1 MTLPEHSIDT
11 DPLRD
16 RDRLRQLLFTENFSD
31 ADGTYYLAVV
41 EQLRAAIHG
50 AYFNLDPAMT
60 HDVAVDAVIRVRRAA
75 SNGTLDTNGNFAGYL
90 VRAAKNGVIDIL
102 RTLRAPNAPI
112 SVDASVLENVALSD
126 DDIARLVERRATV
139 EMFAVVLRRARH
151 DGDVTVFRLVTYL
164 LDQADQ
170 TGQVPSNRAAAA
182 ALGLSHTGVAKA
194 LARFRA
200 LLSEAM
206 GKGLVDETET

>member
-1 MTLPEHSIDT
+1 MTPPVRSTET

-16 RDRLRQLLFTENFSD
+16 RDRLRELLFTENLSD
-31 ADGTYYLAVV
+31 ADGTYYLDVV
-41 EQLRAAIHG
+41 EQLRAAIHR

-60 HDVAVDAVIRVRRAA
+60 HDVAVDALIRARRAA
-75 SNGTLDTNGNFAGYL
+75 SNGTLDMNGNLAGYL

-102 RTLRAPNAPI
+102 RTQWARNAPV
-112 SVDASVLENVALSD
+112 SVDASVMENVALSD
-126 DDIARLVERRATV
+126 DDVARLVERRATV
-139 EMFAVVLRRARH
+139 EMFAVVLQRARH
-151 DGDVTVFRLVTYL
+151 AGDVTVFRLVTYL

-194 LARFRA
+194 LARVRE
-200 LLSEAM
+200 LLSE
-206 GKGLVDETET
+206 VIDE

>member
-1 MTLPEHSIDT
+1 M
-11 DPLRD
+11 
-16 RDRLRQLLFTENFSD
+16 
-31 ADGTYYLAVV
+31 
-41 EQLRAAIHG
+41 
-50 AYFNLDPAMT
+50 
-60 HDVAVDAVIRVRRAA
+60 
-75 SNGTLDTNGNFAGYL
+75 
-90 VRAAKNGVIDIL
+90 RAAKNGVIDIL

-126 DDIARLVERRATV
+126 DDVARLVERRATV